1 MFQNCSQRNHKD
13 YYKKER
19 PEHDTLAYKQ
29 FYRFQSVLKIIKH
42 FINAFFTDGSI
53 SVICLEQWRIC
64 YSVKCPIA
72 TSYSLPQRRH
82 LNVFLFSVPSRITPS
97 STTFFFLGKQTPP
110 IKIKNKSRRTCAH
123 STANKRHPLMCLR
136 SRGQGC
142 FIHKRPTM
150 IRIVE
155 RLSGLRRLHHGTLL
169 REARR
174 SLYHLYGFATSV
186 TYRTLPPK
194 WRNNQSKTW
203 VMEGVVKP

>member
-1 MFQNCSQRNHKD
+1 
-13 YYKKER
+13 
-19 PEHDTLAYKQ
+19 
-29 FYRFQSVLKIIKH
+29 
-42 FINAFFTDGSI
+42 
-53 SVICLEQWRIC
+53 
-64 YSVKCPIA
+64 
-72 TSYSLPQRRH
+72 
-82 LNVFLFSVPSRITPS
+82 
-97 STTFFFLGKQTPP
+97 
-110 IKIKNKSRRTCAH
+110 
-123 STANKRHPLMCLR
+123 MCLR

-194 WRNNQSKTW
+194 WRNNQSKNLSYGGSSKAITQACERGECW
-203 VMEGVVKP
+203 HAHSDSDREQMVLETTALPIKLRAHKYTSIHVGAAVRFEPTNTRLMRPVP